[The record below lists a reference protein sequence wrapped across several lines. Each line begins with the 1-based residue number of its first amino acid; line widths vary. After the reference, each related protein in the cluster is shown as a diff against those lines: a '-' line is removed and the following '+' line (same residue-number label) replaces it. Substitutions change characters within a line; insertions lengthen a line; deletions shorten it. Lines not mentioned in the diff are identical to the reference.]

1 MDMITADVTDIP
13 HIDFGTEVTL
23 WGGTPSVDEVASH
36 CDTIGYELCTRIT
49 GRTPRRFSR

>member
-13 HIDFGTEVTL
+13 DIVFGTEVTL
-23 WGGTPSVDEVASH
+23 WGSTPSVDEVAAH
-36 CDTIGYELCTRIT
+36 CVTIGYELCTRIT